1 MDNIWLSIQ
10 VIVAKTRQK
19 YNSKFKTLHRPSF
32 IFSIMLQTSEKVK
45 DKFSKCIRWSY
56 TFFDVTMTIWRKRNK
71 AYSKISNVLKQSFSS
86 FISKFRPVISK
97 YWLVEAQFFS
107 IPLDGLSKTRL
118 ENVPRLS
125 KSEAKSRWARFGI
138 LP

>member
-1 MDNIWLSIQ
+1 MSIQ

-19 YNSKFKTLHRPSF
+19 YNSRFKTLHRPSF
-32 IFSIMLQTSEKVK
+32 IFSIMLQTSEKLK

-71 AYSKISNVLKQSFSS
+71 TYSKISNVLKQSFSS
-86 FISKFRPVISK
+86 FMLQIPTNNFQ
-97 YWLVEAQFFS
+97 AQFFS
-107 IPLDGLSKTRL
+107 IPLDRLSKTRL
-118 ENVPRLS
+118 ENVLRLS

>member
-1 MDNIWLSIQ
+1 MSIQ

-32 IFSIMLQTSEKVK
+32 IFSIMLQTSEKGKINFLNVS
-45 DKFSKCIRWSY
+45 DGHIRSSMLLWQFEVNEIKHIQKSLM
-56 TFFDVTMTIWRKRNK
+56 FLNNLL
-71 AYSKISNVLKQSFSS
+71 AVLC
-86 FISKFRPVISK
+86 SKFRPIVCK
-97 YWLVEAQFFS
+97 YWLGQAQFFS
-107 IPLDGLSKTRL
+107 IPLDRLSKTRL

-125 KSEAKSRWARFGI
+125 KGEAKSRSARFGI